1 MDRSFILSNFFIL
14 NYIKNFFKK
23 KKGVSFA
30 KNETNNKISSIM
42 IAIFSAS
49 GPIGIALGWVI
60 SNSNEI
66 VEAVFLAISAGKET
80 FLHFLQISIN

>member
-1 MDRSFILSNFFIL
+1 
-14 NYIKNFFKK
+14 
-23 KKGVSFA
+23 
-30 KNETNNKISSIM
+30 M

>member
-1 MDRSFILSNFFIL
+1 
-14 NYIKNFFKK
+14 
-23 KKGVSFA
+23 
-30 KNETNNKISSIM
+30 M

-66 VEAVFLAISAGKET
+66 VEAVFLAISAGQINIFIEFMVNNLKEY
-80 FLHFLQISIN
+80 FCILVEWK